1 MVCPVEL
8 GTFFMGSV
16 KASEEIPQDHNAV
29 VLLPII
35 YKCSNHIRENLEERK
50 KRERML
56 LIMGPS

>member
-35 YKCSNHIRENLEERK
+35 YKCSNHIRENLEER
-50 KRERML
+50 ML